1 MAFGVQPSRVEAGK
15 LLSPELGAANPM
27 PLGSHTMEF
36 PRRIRIGDG
45 ILGELG
51 DFVEFPSGR
60 TRAVIASGANVQDKV
75 RGTVNKAIEVPVE
88 WVEVDSSDMRN
99 VEKVMKAAAKA
110 YCIIGIGGGKS
121 VDVGK
126 LAAYKIRVPFF
137 SVPTSASH
145 DGISSPFASISG
157 SGAHYSERAKPP
169 VGILADISVISA
181 APKRLEAAGCGDLVS
196 KLTAVKDWELAAKE
210 AGEYYGGYAASLA
223 LMSAQVFL
231 EGSKKIGAYD
241 KDSARA
247 LVEGLISAGV
257 AAGIAGSSR
266 PCSGS
271 EHLFSHALDA
281 ICPGKGLHGEQC
293 GIGTIMMAHLHGLDW
308 RRVRKAL
315 KDVKAPTTGAELGIS
330 DDEIVR
336 ALVEAPTIRPD
347 RYTILSKVNLDRKSA
362 ESLAKVTGVI

>member
-1 MAFGVQPSRVEAGK
+1 
-15 LLSPELGAANPM
+15 M

-51 DFVEFPSGR
+51 DFIEFPAGR
-60 TRAVIASGANVQDKV
+60 RSAVIASGKNVREKV
-75 RGTVNKAIEVPVE
+75 RGVVSSSIGSPAE

-99 VEKVMKAAAKA
+99 VERVMKAASGA
-110 YCIIGIGGGKS
+110 YCIVGIGGGKS

-126 LAAYKIRVPFF
+126 LAAHRINLPFF

-145 DGISSPFASISG
+145 DGIASPFASISG
-157 SGAHYSERAKPP
+157 MGTHYSERAKPP
-169 VGILADISVISA
+169 VGILADIEVIAA

-196 KLTAVKDWELAAKE
+196 KLTAVKDWELASKE
-210 AGEYYGGYAASLA
+210 VGEYYGGYAANLA

-231 EGSKKIGAYD
+231 DGSEKIGAYD
-241 KDSARA
+241 KGSARA

-271 EHLFSHALDA
+271 EHLFSHALDS

-293 GIGTIMMAHLHGLDW
+293 GIGTIMMASLHGLDW
-308 RRVRKAL
+308 ENVRRAL
-315 KDVKAPTTGAELGIS
+315 KDVNAPTAGAELEIS
-330 DDEIVR
+330 DAEIKR
-336 ALVEAPTIRPD
+336 ALVEAPSIRPD
-347 RYTILSKVNLDRKSA
+347 RYTILSKVRLNTESA
-362 ESLAKVTGVI
+362 GDLAKRTGVI

>member
-1 MAFGVQPSRVEAGK
+1 
-15 LLSPELGAANPM
+15 M

-51 DFVEFPSGR
+51 DFVEFPPGKGS
-60 TRAVIASGANVQDKV
+60 AVIASGANVREKL
-75 RGTVNKAIEVPVE
+75 RGVVTKSLGHPVE
-88 WVEVDSSDMRN
+88 WVEVDASDLRN
-99 VEKVMKAAAKA
+99 VERVMKAASKA

-126 LAAYKIRVPFF
+126 LAAYRRNLPFF

-157 SGAHYSERAKPP
+157 TGTHYSERAKPP
-169 VGILADISVISA
+169 LGILADIGVIAA

-196 KLTAVKDWELAAKE
+196 KLTAVKDWELASEE
-210 AGEYYGGYAASLA
+210 AGEYYGGYAANLA

-231 EGSKKIGAYD
+231 DGSKQIGAYD
-241 KDSARA
+241 RESARA

-293 GIGTIMMAHLHGLDW
+293 GIGTIMMASLHGLDW
-308 RRVRKAL
+308 ENVRRAL
-315 KDVKAPTTGAELGIS
+315 KDVRAPTTSAELGIT
-330 DDEIVR
+330 DEEVTR
-336 ALVEAPTIRPD
+336 ALVEAPSIRPD
-347 RYTILSKVNLDRKSA
+347 RYTILSKAKLDRKTA
-362 ESLAKVTGVI
+362 RELARKTGVI

>member
-1 MAFGVQPSRVEAGK
+1 
-15 LLSPELGAANPM
+15 M

-51 DFVEFPSGR
+51 DFVEFPSGKR
-60 TRAVIASGANVQDKV
+60 SAVIASGSHVQDKV
-75 RGTVNKAIEVPVE
+75 RGIVTKSLKAPVD
-88 WVEVDSSDMRN
+88 WVEVDASDIKN
-99 VEKVMKAAAKA
+99 VERVMKAAAKA

-126 LAAYKIRVPFF
+126 LAAYRINVPFF

-157 SGAHYSERAKPP
+157 SGTHYSERAKPP
-169 VGILADISVISA
+169 VGILADIDVIAA

-196 KLTAVKDWELAAKE
+196 KLTAVKDWELASKE
-210 AGEYYGGYAASLA
+210 AGEYYGGYAANLA

-231 EGSKKIGAYD
+231 DGSKEIGAYD
-241 KDSARA
+241 KGSARA

-271 EHLFSHALDA
+271 EHLFSHALDV

-293 GIGTIMMAHLHGLDW
+293 GVGTIMMASLHGLDW
-308 RRVRKAL
+308 ENVRRSL
-315 KDVKAPTTGAELGIS
+315 KDVNAPTTGAELGIS
-330 DDEIVR
+330 DDEIKR

-347 RYTILSKVNLDRKSA
+347 RYTILSKVKLNMKQA
-362 ESLAKVTGVI
+362 GELAKKTGVI

>member
-1 MAFGVQPSRVEAGK
+1 
-15 LLSPELGAANPM
+15 M

-51 DFVEFPSGR
+51 DFLEFPAGERS
-60 TRAVIASGANVQDKV
+60 AVIASGANVQEKV
-75 RGTVNKAIEVPVE
+75 RGVVTDSIKAHLE
-88 WVEVDSSDMRN
+88 WVEVDASDIRN
-99 VEKVMKAAAKA
+99 VERVMKASSKA
-110 YCIIGIGGGKS
+110 SCIIGIGGGKS

-126 LAAYKIRVPFF
+126 LAAHRINLPFF

-169 VGILADISVISA
+169 VGILADIDVIVA

-196 KLTAVKDWELAAKE
+196 KLTAVKDWELASKE
-210 AGEYYGGYAASLA
+210 SGEYFGGYAANLA

-231 EGSKKIGAYD
+231 DGSKKIGEYD
-241 KDSARA
+241 KASARA

-293 GIGTIMMAHLHGLDW
+293 GIGTIMMASLHGLDW
-308 RRVRKAL
+308 QNVRRSL
-315 KDVKAPTTGAELGIS
+315 KDVKAPTSGAELGIS
-330 DDEIVR
+330 DDEIKR
-336 ALVEAPTIRPD
+336 ALVTAPSIRPD
-347 RYTILSKVNLDRKSA
+347 RYTILSKARLDA
-362 ESLAKVTGVI
+362 ESAAELARETQVI

>member
-1 MAFGVQPSRVEAGK
+1 
-15 LLSPELGAANPM
+15 M

-36 PRRIRIGDG
+36 PRRIRIGEG

-51 DFVEFPSGR
+51 DFVEFPPGR
-60 TRAVIASGANVQDKV
+60 RSAVIASGANVQEKV
-75 RGTVNKAIEVPVE
+75 KGVVTSSIGSPVE
-88 WVEVDSSDMRN
+88 WVEVDASDMAN
-99 VEKVMKAAAKA
+99 VERVMKASSKA

-126 LAAYKIRVPFF
+126 LAAYRLNVPFF

-157 SGAHYSERAKPP
+157 MGTHYSERAKPP
-169 VGILADISVISA
+169 VGILADIEVIAA

-196 KLTAVKDWELAAKE
+196 KLTAVKDWELASEE
-210 AGEYYGGYAASLA
+210 AGEYYGGYAANLA

-231 EGSKKIGAYD
+231 DGSKSIGEYD
-241 KDSARA
+241 IGSARA

-271 EHLFSHALDA
+271 EHLFSHALDS

-293 GIGTIMMAHLHGLDW
+293 GIGTIMMASLHGLDW
-308 RRVRKAL
+308 ERVRTSL
-315 KDVKAPTTGAELGIS
+315 KDVHAPTTGAELGIA
-330 DDEIVR
+330 DGEITR
-336 ALVEAPTIRPD
+336 ALLEAPSIRPD
-347 RYTILSKVNLDRKSA
+347 RYTILSKVKLDERA
-362 ESLAKVTGVI
+362 ARELAKDTGVI

>member
-1 MAFGVQPSRVEAGK
+1 
-15 LLSPELGAANPM
+15 M

-36 PRRIRIGDG
+36 PRRIRIGEG

-51 DFVEFPSGR
+51 DFIEFPPGKRS
-60 TRAVIASGANVQDKV
+60 AVVASGPNVQEKV
-75 RGTVNKAIEVPVE
+75 RGVVTSSLGAQVE
-88 WVEVDSSDMRN
+88 WVEVESSDMRN
-99 VEKVMKAAAKA
+99 VERVMKASSSQA

-126 LAAYKIRVPFF
+126 LAAHRINVPFF

-157 SGAHYSERAKPP
+157 MGTHYSERAKPP
-169 VGILADISVISA
+169 VGILADIEVIAA
-181 APKRLEAAGCGDLVS
+181 APRRLEAAGCGDLVS
-196 KLTAVKDWELAAKE
+196 KLTAVKDWELASKVT
-210 AGEYYGGYAASLA
+210 GEYFGGYAANLA

-231 EGSKKIGAYD
+231 DGSKSIGAYD
-241 KDSARA
+241 IGSARA

-271 EHLFSHALDA
+271 EHLFSHALDS

-293 GIGTIMMAHLHGLDW
+293 GIGTIMMASLHGLDW
-308 RRVRKAL
+308 ENVRRAL
-315 KDVKAPTTGAELGIS
+315 KDVKAPTTAAELGIS
-330 DDEIVR
+330 DAEIRR
-336 ALVEAPTIRPD
+336 ALVEAPSIRPD
-347 RYTILSKVNLDRKSA
+347 RYTILSQVGLDDKSA
-362 ESLAKVTGVI
+362 RELAKTTGVI